1 LEDHINI
8 KTVNTKVVA
17 SDQEI
22 RGNVTSNRLRKTPV
36 TKRDDFFYGNT

>member
-8 KTVNTKVVA
+8 KTVNTQVVA

-22 RGNVTSNRLRKTPV
+22 RGNVTPNGLRKTPV
-36 TKRDDFFYGNT
+36 TRTDDFLW